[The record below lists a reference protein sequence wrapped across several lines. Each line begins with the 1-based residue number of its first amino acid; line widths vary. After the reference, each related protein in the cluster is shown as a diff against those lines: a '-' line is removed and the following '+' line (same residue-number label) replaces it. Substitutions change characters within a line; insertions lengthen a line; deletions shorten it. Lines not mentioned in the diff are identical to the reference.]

1 MNKEYWETFYAQNS
15 EPFKPSSF
23 ANFCLK
29 YIPHESTILDVA
41 CGNGRDSIFFA
52 EHGFKVLA
60 CDQSN
65 VAINFLRTKYPE
77 NPSFFTA
84 DISNL
89 NDFKGK
95 TNVAYA
101 RFLLHAISEAEL
113 LVLIKNIYAILP
125 EGGLFMSE
133 SRSDKTDI
141 GEVGKHF
148 EPHFRRLIN
157 SKELVK
163 ALSNEK
169 FHIDYFKEDNG
180 LAIYKEE
187 DPIIIRLVVRK

>member
-1 MNKEYWETFYAQNS
+1 MNKEYWEKFYAQNS
-15 EPFKPSSF
+15 GPFEPSSF
-23 ANFCLK
+23 AKFGLK

-52 EHGFKVLA
+52 EKGFKVLA

-65 VAINFLRTKYPE
+65 VAINFLRTKYPK
-77 NPSFFTA
+77 NPSFFTT
-84 DISNL
+84 DISDL
-89 NDFKGK
+89 KELKGK
-95 TNVAYA
+95 TNVVYA
-101 RFLLHAISEAEL
+101 RFLLHAISKAEL

-125 EGGLFMSE
+125 EGGSFMSE

-141 GEVGKHF
+141 NEIGKHF
-148 EPHFRRLIN
+148 EPHFRRLVN
-157 SKELVK
+157 SEELMT

-169 FHIDYFKEDNG
+169 FHIDFFKEDNG

-187 DPIIIRLVVRK
+187 DPIIIRLVVSK